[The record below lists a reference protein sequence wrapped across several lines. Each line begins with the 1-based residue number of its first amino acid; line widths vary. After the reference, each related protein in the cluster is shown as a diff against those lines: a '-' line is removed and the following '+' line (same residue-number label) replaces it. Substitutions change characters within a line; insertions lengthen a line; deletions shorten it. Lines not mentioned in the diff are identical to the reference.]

1 LLKIL
6 FIFIILIPI
15 FSTGALAEESADEL
29 YRNGRFAEAEEAYA
43 NLDMDNPKDIRHRYN
58 RGVAAYQNQNYQGAV
73 GAFSSVLR
81 RVKDNEIRFRA
92 AYNLGNAAYLKGD
105 FESAVTFFKQAILFK
120 PSNEDAA
127 YNLELA
133 LRALEKQKKE
143 KKDNQHKDPQSDS
156 QKHSPKHDS
165 QNKSSKDSEKSSG
178 DEEAKKGKPQ
188 DKEQNSEK
196 DQAQTDDKTESDQ
209 KDADTQNQPSKKKS
223 EEPNDLTGEL
233 KPLED
238 MKGKEGEEGGSEKA
252 ISMMDKKKAEA
263 LLDNIKEDR
272 TKFLRFQIPEEKRH
286 GMSSGKDW

>member
-1 LLKIL
+1 MLKIL
-6 FIFIILIPI
+6 FIFIMLIPI

-29 YRNGRFAEAEEAYA
+29 FRNGRFAEAEKAYA
-43 NLDMDNPKDIRHRYN
+43 NLDMDKPKDIRHRYN
-58 RGVAAYQNQNYQGAV
+58 RGVAAYHNQNYQGAV

-81 RVKDNEIRFRA
+81 RVKDNQIRFRA
-92 AYNLGNAAYLKGD
+92 AYNLGNTAYLKGE

-127 YNLELA
+127 HNLELA

-143 KKDNQHKDPQSDS
+143 KKDNHQKDPRSDS
-156 QKHSPKHDS
+156 QKHSPKHDR
-165 QNKSSKDSEKSSG
+165 QDKSGQDSEKNPG

-188 DKEQNSEK
+188 DKEQNREK
-196 DQAQTDDKTESDQ
+196 DQAQTEDKTESDQ
-209 KDADTQNQPSKKKS
+209 KEAHTQNQPSEKKS
-223 EEPNDLTGEL
+223 EESNDLKGEL
-233 KPLED
+233 KLLED
-238 MKGKEGEEGGSEKA
+238 VKEKEGEEAESDKA

-286 GMSSGKDW
+286 GVSSGKDW